1 MTARPRTARPAA
13 VVRARA
19 LLAGLAVGLA
29 TATLVLPASAADEPA
44 ITWGVS
50 PSTPEGPDGRSAFD
64 YQVPPG
70 TTITDWVAVTNQS
83 ETPATFRVHAA
94 DATTDYDTGTFTLVG
109 ADAASTDLGA
119 WTAVDSGAAVCP
131 DTDDEAEAACAATL
145 GVSVTVEPGARV
157 DLPFTITVP
166 ADATPGDHAAGVV
179 AALEREVTDAEGASV
194 AVSQRV
200 GTRIY
205 LRVDGALTASMAVSG
220 TVAGYDGTPN
230 PIGEGTGRVDFD
242 VTNTGNTR
250 ISTQPEVRLTGPF
263 GIDLGSVT
271 LDPVTDLVPGGV
283 AHVSVELPGVPPL
296 LLLDAEVTLHPVA
309 GVGAAASGPVLEPVT
324 ASARAWAVPWTALG
338 LLVVLVAGTWGLLRW
353 RRRSRRMFAEDL
365 AEYVDQVRA
374 EALGRPVGTH
384 PSFDESETA
393 R

>member
-1 MTARPRTARPAA
+1 
-13 VVRARA
+13 
-19 LLAGLAVGLA
+19 
-29 TATLVLPASAADEPA
+29 
-44 ITWGVS
+44 
-50 PSTPEGPDGRSAFD
+50 
-64 YQVPPG
+64 
-70 TTITDWVAVTNQS
+70 
-83 ETPATFRVHAA
+83 
-94 DATTDYDTGTFTLVG
+94 
-109 ADAASTDLGA
+109 
-119 WTAVDSGAAVCP
+119 
-131 DTDDEAEAACAATL
+131 
-145 GVSVTVEPGARV
+145 
-157 DLPFTITVP
+157 
-166 ADATPGDHAAGVV
+166 
-179 AALEREVTDAEGASV
+179 
-194 AVSQRV
+194 
-200 GTRIY
+200 
-205 LRVDGALTASMAVSG
+205 
-220 TVAGYDGTPN
+220 
-230 PIGEGTGRVDFD
+230 VDFD